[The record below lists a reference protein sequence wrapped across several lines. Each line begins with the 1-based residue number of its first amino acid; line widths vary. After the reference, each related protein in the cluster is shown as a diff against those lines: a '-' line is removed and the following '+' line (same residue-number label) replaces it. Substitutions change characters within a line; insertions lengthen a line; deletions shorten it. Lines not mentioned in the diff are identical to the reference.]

1 MRKKGKEA
9 EDRAIAYLRSKGYKI
24 IERNY
29 FTRFGEID
37 VIAQKGEVIVFIEV
51 KSNRSWEAEY
61 SFTPHKAKR
70 LYKSALIYLSSKGL
84 KGRPF
89 RFDLIAI
96 GNDSLRHYESV
107 LEEGGAIG

>member
-1 MRKKGKEA
+1 MKNKGKEA
-9 EDRAIAYLRSKGYKI
+9 EDRAVAYLKGRGYKI

-37 VIAQKGEVIVFIEV
+37 VIAKKDEFIVFVEV

-61 SFTPHKAKR
+61 SFTSYKAKR
-70 LYKSALIYLSSKGL
+70 LYKSAIIYLSSKGL
-84 KGRPF
+84 SGHPF

-96 GNDSLRHYESV
+96 GNDGLKHYENV